1 MRGYSKVLGLDI
13 DFTFEF
19 TFYRL
24 AVILPPKIISKCKLY
39 LLTVGVKGL
48 DFQSFSFVTPL
59 YFGMFTVKVK
69 IDQICK
75 SSC

>member
-1 MRGYSKVLGLDI
+1 MQ
-13 DFTFEF
+13 
-19 TFYRL
+19 
-24 AVILPPKIISKCKLY
+24 
-39 LLTVGVKGL
+39 TVGVKGL